1 MVDERTTGGGPG
13 ADPLFS
19 VAGKAVVVTGGSAG
33 IGRAVA
39 VGFVERGADVVIVGR
54 SADGL
59 RRAADEIGSASASG
73 SCQAVV
79 ADASTVEGAAG
90 IAVEAERVLG
100 RLDVLVNNAGRGWLA
115 PLDADGDGWEK
126 VMALNVAGVFRVT
139 RACLPSLRR
148 SASPTT
154 PARVV
159 NIGSIDGIRV
169 PAIETY
175 AYSAGKA
182 ALHHLTRLLA
192 QRLGPEHVT
201 VNVVAPG
208 SFATRMTEGR
218 DDAMESTLAA
228 VNPLG
233 RLGRAEDVVGACVYL
248 ASAAGSWVTGAVLP
262 VDGGSLVRA
271 LPTDALH
278 EALGPEGVAA
288 LFEPRPAD
296 R

>member
-1 MVDERTTGGGPG
+1 VSTGGG

-19 VAGKAVVVTGGSAG
+19 MVGKAVVVTGGSAG
-33 IGRAVA
+33 IGRALA
-39 VGFVERGADVVIVGR
+39 GGLVERGADVVIVGR
-54 SADGL
+54 SEDGL
-59 RRAADEIGSASASG
+59 RQAADEIASAG
-73 SCQAVV
+73 GTCHAVV
-79 ADASTVEGAAG
+79 ADASTVEGADR
-90 IAVEAERVLG
+90 IAAESERVLG

-126 VMALNVAGVFRVT
+126 VMALNVAGAFRVT
-139 RACLPSLRR
+139 RACLPALRR
-148 SASPTT
+148 AARATS
-154 PARVV
+154 PARVI

-175 AYSAGKA
+175 AYSASKA

-192 QRLGPEHVT
+192 QRLGPEHIT
-201 VNVVAPG
+201 VNAVALG
-208 SFATRMTEGR
+208 TFATRMTHRRGE
-218 DDAMESTLAA
+218 AVQSTLEA

-233 RLGRAEDVVGACVYL
+233 RLGHAEDVIGACVYL
-248 ASAAGSWVTGAVLP
+248 AAPAGSWVTGAVLP

-278 EALGPEGVAA
+278 EVLGSDGVAA
-288 LFEPRPAD
+288 LFDPRPGD